1 MKNLPSGFKRLF
13 PPTQPSPLISFLLI
27 SLFFPSWV
35 FCICG
40 LGQQVLPNVSIG
52 HISTVESEKGP
63 FPPPEAAGFGRFN
76 HFPVV
81 LGLLVRPD
89 NLFHQNIKTDGFVT
103 LFTGRVFEM
112 LFRLL
117 SHYSTM
123 FIRDIV

>member
-1 MKNLPSGFKRLF
+1 MI
-13 PPTQPSPLISFLLI
+13 Q
-27 SLFFPSWV
+27 
-35 FCICG
+35 
-40 LGQQVLPNVSIG
+40 NVSIG

-76 HFPVV
+76 RLPVV
-81 LGLLVRPD
+81 LGHLVRPD
-89 NLFHQNIKTDGFVT
+89 NLFHQNIKTEGFVT
-103 LFTGRVFEM
+103 GLFTGRVFEM